1 MALVEMKVRGITLD
15 PVTNMPIIILRD
27 LENTQSLPIWIGI
40 FEANAI
46 ASEMEKLSPPRP
58 MTHDLLK
65 NMIEGLKSKVKRI
78 IVNDLRNN
86 TFFAIIE
93 LEKNGANVSIDCR
106 PSDAIALALRVKV
119 PIMVSDEVIKKAK
132 TIDMTQ
138 AGDGEELIEDKKK
151 LREWLDKLKP
161 EDFGKYEM

>member
-1 MALVEMKVRGITLD
+1 MLLVEMKVRGITLD

-27 LENTQSLPIWIGI
+27 LENSKSLPIWIGI

-46 ASEMEKLSPPRP
+46 ASEMEKLTPPRP
-58 MTHDLLK
+58 MTHDLIK
-65 NMIEGLKSKVKRI
+65 NLVEGLKSKVKRI

-86 TFFAIIE
+86 TFFATIE
-93 LEKNGANVSIDCR
+93 LENNGTNIPIDSR
-106 PSDAIALALRVKV
+106 PSDAIALALRVNA
-119 PIMVSDEVIKKAK
+119 PILVSEEVIKKAK
-132 TIDMTQ
+132 KIDMTQ
-138 AGDGEELIEDKKK
+138 LPEKEDLGEDKEK

>member
-27 LENTQSLPIWIGI
+27 LENSKSLPIWIGI

-46 ASEMEKLSPPRP
+46 ASQMENLSPPQP
-58 MTHDLLK
+58 MTHDLIK
-65 NMIEGLKSKVKRI
+65 NLIDGLKSKVKRI

-86 TFFAIIE
+86 TFFAVIE
-93 LEKNGANVSIDCR
+93 LEKEGTNVSIDSR

-119 PIMVSDEVIKKAK
+119 PILVSEEVIKKAK

-138 AGDGEELIEDKKK
+138 VEGEDLIEDKQK

>member
-1 MALVEMKVRGITLD
+1 MLLLEMKVRGITLD

-27 LENTQSLPIWIGI
+27 LENKKSLPIWIGI

-58 MTHDLLK
+58 MTHDLMK
-65 NMIEGLKSKVKRI
+65 NVIEGLNSRVKRV

-86 TFFAIIE
+86 TFFAVIE
-93 LEKNGANVSIDCR
+93 VEKNGDNLAIDCR
-106 PSDAIALALRVKV
+106 PSDAIALALRANV
-119 PIMVSDEVIKKAK
+119 PILVSEEVIRKAK
-132 TIDMTQ
+132 TIDMT
-138 AGDGEELIEDKKK
+138 DSEEGKTGGEDKQK

>member
-27 LENTQSLPIWIGI
+27 LENSKSLPIWIGI

-93 LEKNGANVSIDCR
+93 LEKNGADVSIDSR

-119 PIMVSDEVIKKAK
+119 QIMVSDEVIKKAK

-138 AGDGEELIEDKKK
+138 VAEGEELIEDKEK

>member
-27 LENTQSLPIWIGI
+27 MENSKSLPIWIGI

-93 LEKNGANVSIDCR
+93 LEKNGANVSIDSR

-138 AGDGEELIEDKKK
+138 VAEGEELIEDKEK